1 MIVLFY
7 LSSGLFLGWSLGA
20 NDAANIFGTAVGTR
34 MIRFKTAAIVASIF
48 VIIGAVVQGAGAND
62 TLGKL
67 GSVSTLAA
75 AFTVALSA
83 ALTVYWMT
91 RLSLPVSTSQAI
103 VGAIIGW
110 NFYTNNPTDLSTLTK
125 IVSTWVSG
133 PILGGIFA
141 ILLFMLVKKFAKKTS
156 IHILYRD
163 SYIRYGL
170 LVVGAFG
177 AYSLGANN
185 IANVMGVFTSAIT
198 LPVIDLGFIQF
209 DSTQQL
215 FFVGGMAI
223 SFGIITYSRH
233 VMETVG
239 NTLMP
244 LTPEAAIVVVLS
256 QALVLFIFSSQGLS
270 DAFQSIGLPAIPLV
284 PVSSS
289 QVVIGSII
297 GIGLYKGGKQI
308 KYKILGSISLGW
320 IATPIAAGVIA
331 FFLLFFVNNV
341 FRQDVG
347 GDRIIN
353 SVELSLDNQIITDTN
368 NVLIKGE
375 VGESPNNA
383 AGISEESEPEVF
395 KGRQNNREIILW
407 VANSLLIIMVLL
419 FVYIY
424 FSRRKKIKYLS
435 YQIKAL
441 EEKYL
446 LKVEHL
452 EKSLHEKIHLQDDL
466 GKELKFRQSEMV
478 TMAMSIIH
486 KNEFLNEL
494 KEEIIKIKANTKDQE
509 IRLGLNKLSLMIT
522 QDLSIDR
529 DREKFQMHI
538 NEQNSNFIHKLSEAY
553 PSITDNE
560 KRLASLLRLNLS
572 SKEIASILNISPKSV
587 EMNRYRLRKKLK
599 VDPKVSINDFI
610 RDF

>member
-1 MIVLFY
+1 
-7 LSSGLFLGWSLGA
+7 
-20 NDAANIFGTAVGTR
+20 
-34 MIRFKTAAIVASIF
+34 
-48 VIIGAVVQGAGAND
+48 
-62 TLGKL
+62 
-67 GSVSTLAA
+67 
-75 AFTVALSA
+75 
-83 ALTVYWMT
+83 
-91 RLSLPVSTSQAI
+91 
-103 VGAIIGW
+103 
-110 NFYTNNPTDLSTLTK
+110 
-125 IVSTWVSG
+125 
-133 PILGGIFA
+133 
-141 ILLFMLVKKFAKKTS
+141 
-156 IHILYRD
+156 
-163 SYIRYGL
+163 
-170 LVVGAFG
+170 
-177 AYSLGANN
+177 
-185 IANVMGVFTSAIT
+185 MGVFTSAIN

-215 FFVGGMAI
+215 FLVGGVAI
-223 SFGIITYSRH
+223 SIGIITYSKH

-341 FRQDVG
+341 FQQDVG
-347 GDRIIN
+347 GDRILN
-353 SVELSLDNQIITDTN
+353 SVELSLDNQNSVDTN
-368 NVLIKGE
+368 EILIKSE
-375 VGESPNNA
+375 IKELPDNA
-383 AGISEESEPEVF
+383 TDIIEEAEPKVF
-395 KGRQNNREIILW
+395 KGHQNNREIILW
-407 VANSLLIIMVLL
+407 IVNSLLIIMVFL
-419 FVYIY
+419 FVYIH
-424 FSRRKKIKYLS
+424 FSRRKKIKYLT

-452 EKSLHEKIHLQDDL
+452 EKSLNEKIHLQDDL

-538 NEQNSNFIHKLSEAY
+538 NEQNSNFIHKLSEAF

-560 KRLASLLRLNLS
+560 RRLASLLRLNLS

>member
-1 MIVLFY
+1 MIILFY